1 LISEKALKEF
11 ITLYKEE
18 FGIELDE
25 ATALDAATNL
35 LTFFDHVYRPVPQE
49 WLDESS

>member
-11 ITLYKEE
+11 IILYKEE

-25 ATALDAATNL
+25 ATALDTAINL
-35 LTFFDHVYRPVPQE
+35 LTLFDHVYRSVNAQR
-49 WLDESS
+49 LDESK